1 MLWLGDRL
9 LHRHPDAAGGNC
21 LVCATLRSFCSGA
34 VASTLVQTRLYLDAP
49 EQVASSVMALY
60 VVALVGFNAVGGMLG
75 GSLAQFSG
83 LTPAVTL
90 IALVGMVVPLLLQ

>member
-1 MLWLGDRL
+1 
-9 LHRHPDAAGGNC
+9 
-21 LVCATLRSFCSGA
+21 
-34 VASTLVQTRLYLDAP
+34 
-49 EQVASSVMALY
+49 MALY